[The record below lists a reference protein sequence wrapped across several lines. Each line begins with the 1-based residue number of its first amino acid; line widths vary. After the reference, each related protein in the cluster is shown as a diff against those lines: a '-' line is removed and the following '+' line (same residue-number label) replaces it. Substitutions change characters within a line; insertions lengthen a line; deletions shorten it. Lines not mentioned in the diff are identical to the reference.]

1 MSFLDKAKDL
11 AGEHGDKIGEGLDK
25 AADLIN
31 EKTGGKFE
39 GQIDAGV
46 EKAKDLLGDGNA
58 PEASAGPQA

>member
-11 AGEHGDKIGEGLDK
+11 AGEHSDKIGEGLDK

-39 GQIDAGV
+39 GQIDGAIDA
-46 EKAKDLLGDGNA
+46 AKGFIGGEAA
-58 PEASAGPQA
+58 PEA

>member
-25 AADLIN
+25 AADLVN

-46 EKAKDLLGDGNA
+46 EKAKDLLGQGGDA
-58 PEASAGPQA
+58 EPQA